1 LSTERV
7 IHASI
12 FVLLLVGL
20 GALSVWAILTYIPPI
35 ENIILIIG
43 TVPLSWGI
51 ILLATYLSFNKLG
64 WKWWSYQNY
73 YKIKSIK
80 EEGN

>member
-1 LSTERV
+1 M
-7 IHASI
+7 
-12 FVLLLVGL
+12 LLLVGL
-20 GALSVWAILTYIPPI
+20 GALSVWAVFTVIPPL
-35 ENIILIIG
+35 ENIILVIA

-51 ILLATYLSFNKLG
+51 ILLAIYLSFNKLG

>member
-43 TVPLSWGI
+43 TVALSWGI

-73 YKIKSIK
+73 YKIKGIK